1 MSMPMAVPCP
11 TWEVWL
17 ETDWR

>member
-1 MSMPMAVPCP
+1 MPMAVPCP